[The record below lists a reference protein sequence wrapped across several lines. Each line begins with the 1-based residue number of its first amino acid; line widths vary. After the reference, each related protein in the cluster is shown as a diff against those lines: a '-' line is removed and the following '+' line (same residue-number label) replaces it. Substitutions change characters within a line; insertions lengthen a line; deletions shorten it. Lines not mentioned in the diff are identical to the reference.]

1 MLPCAALRNNVL
13 SAPAGK
19 PRSFYYGAFP
29 LRFFT
34 FGAFVRIVGKSMLH
48 EKGTNMFGRKRNST
62 ASSAGGQISGL
73 NLATDDREVAG
84 PTPSSDELA
93 YEILDIAREQ
103 ARQVESGQE
112 VTIVLKESHVQSV
125 HVMEL
130 ISSLSSLAPDFGLYA
145 KRTNNN
151 SQTFIKVT

>member
-1 MLPCAALRNNVL
+1 
-13 SAPAGK
+13 
-19 PRSFYYGAFP
+19 
-29 LRFFT
+29 
-34 FGAFVRIVGKSMLH
+34 
-48 EKGTNMFGRKRNST
+48 MFGRKRNRT

-93 YEILDIAREQ
+93 YAILDIAREQ
-103 ARQVESGQE
+103 AKLVESGQE